1 MASGE
6 SSSSDDSENE
16 THSELPQG
24 PGVDLQAHY
33 TDVRKTT

>member
-16 THSELPQG
+16 TPTHSELPQG
-24 PGVDLQAHY
+24 TERDLN
-33 TDVRKTT
+33 